1 MTSSRGNW
9 QGRSVLP
16 GLYLR
21 RQLAEQ
27 AGVSYDTVVRWQK
40 EGILHPIE
48 DEEEGS
54 RGHYLFDDTALRIA
68 RRLAE
73 LEHHNLDVRLAIINT
88 EIARG
93 DFDNQ

>member
-21 RQLAEQ
+21 RQVAEIV
-27 AGVSYDTVVRWQK
+27 GVSYDTVVRWQK
-40 EGILHPIE
+40 EGLLIPT
-48 DEEEGS
+48 EETGGA
-54 RGHYLFDDTALRIA
+54 RGYYFDDASIRIA
-68 RRLAE
+68 TRLKELSHYNMDRRFS
-73 LEHHNLDVRLAIINT
+73 IIGQ

-93 DFDNQ
+93 DFD